1 MKTLLFILIPIFSF
15 SQSIC
20 DIPTDDHIKI
30 FDTIFLSNDFAKEEV
45 INLRNN
51 FFVSCVRFKN
61 LNEKIKVKSGKTLF
75 KELTDDYYTIEKIQ
89 FSGNSAIVFIIQRK
103 NSFFFTITLIKDG
116 DWKIINYTKLMG
128 HLKTDDFLYNKISEK
143 IRKKKEK

>member
-1 MKTLLFILIPIFSF
+1 MKTLLFVLIPIFSF
-15 SQSIC
+15 SQSRC

-51 FFVSCVRFKN
+51 FFVSCVRYKN

-103 NSFFFTITLIKDG
+103 NSFFFTITLIKCV
-116 DWKIINYTKLMG
+116 
-128 HLKTDDFLYNKISEK
+128 F
-143 IRKKKEK
+143 IR